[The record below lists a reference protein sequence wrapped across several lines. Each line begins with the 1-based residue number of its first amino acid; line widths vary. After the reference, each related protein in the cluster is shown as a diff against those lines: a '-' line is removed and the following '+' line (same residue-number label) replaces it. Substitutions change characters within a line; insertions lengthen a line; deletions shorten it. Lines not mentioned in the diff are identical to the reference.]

1 MQALEGIKV
10 VDFSKW
16 LPGQYCSMVL
26 GDFGAEIIKVE
37 DIGGDGTRNFF
48 PQKEEGMSYWHLAVN
63 RNKKGIAV
71 DLRTSEGKE
80 IARKLIKNADV
91 LIEGFRPGFMK
102 KVGLDYE
109 TMSKENPRLVYCS
122 LTGFGQTGKY
132 KHKPAHDLNVVGLA
146 GMTYLEAEAGGA
158 TVSDIQ
164 FSAMGGAFN
173 GVSGVLLAL
182 FARERTEK
190 GQHVDIGLFN
200 AAISEE
206 TTIIS
211 SLWGSQE
218 QGVRP
223 FGRVAHYYNIYR
235 TKDGR
240 YLSAGL
246 IEPKF
251 WSRMCELI
259 GRTDIID
266 RQMDFDHEDELCQI
280 LAEAFVQKTQKE
292 WLALIGDEEFCLTPI
307 CSLQEALVSDL
318 VGESKMFT
326 ERQEDIGS
334 VRYVKNPIK
343 MSATPATIARRA
355 PRLGEHNAE
364 ILADIGYSTQQIEE
378 LIAKQVIN
386 DTQVTY

>member
-1 MQALEGIKV
+1 MQALAGIKV
-10 VDFSKW
+10 IDFSKW

-26 GDFGAEIIKVE
+26 GDFGAEIVKVE

-48 PQKEEGMSYWHLAVN
+48 PQKEAGMSYWHLALN
-63 RNKKGIAV
+63 RNKKGLAV
-71 DLRTSEGKE
+71 DLRTAEGKK
-80 IARKLIKNADV
+80 IAHKLIANADV
-91 LIEGFRPGFMK
+91 LIEGFRPGFMEK
-102 KVGLDYE
+102 IGLDYE
-109 TMSKENPRLVYCS
+109 SVAKENPQLVYCS
-122 LTGFGQTGKY
+122 LTGFGQNGKY

-146 GMTYLEAEAGGA
+146 GMTYLDAQSGGA

-182 FARERTEK
+182 FARERTGR

-200 AAISEE
+200 AALSEE

-223 FGRVAHYYNIYR
+223 FGRLAHYYNIYK

-240 YLSAGL
+240 YLSAGV

-251 WSRMCELI
+251 WRKMCKLI
-259 GRTDIID
+259 GREDIVG
-266 RQMDFDHEDELCQI
+266 RQMDFDHEEELCQI
-280 LAEAFVQKTQKE
+280 LAEAFAQKNQQE
-292 WLALIGDEEFCLTPI
+292 WLALIGDEDFCLTPI
-307 CSLQEALVSDL
+307 CSLQEALMSDL
-318 VGESKMFT
+318 TMESQMLT
-326 ERQEDIGS
+326 ERQEDIGK

-343 MSATPATIARRA
+343 MSATPAAINMRA
-355 PRLGEHNAE
+355 PRLGEHTEE
-364 ILADIGYSTQQIEE
+364 ILGEIGYSTEQIEE
-378 LIAKQVIN
+378 FIAKKIIN
-386 DTQVTY
+386 AAKVSL